1 MRSSGLE
8 ATGVCVCEALE
19 PGLLLSGSVDAF
31 SEGFEL
37 GPVDQVTLGDPR
49 QVGPVGAQA
58 VRNPTEDS
66 GFSYWVR
73 EEEIPLQWVPGQI
86 GLRLEEGV
94 APEAIDTDLDGEV
107 DFFDYD
113 ALVRDLGISLL
124 GD

>member
-1 MRSSGLE
+1 MISSGLQ
-8 ATGVCVCEALE
+8 AKGVCVFEALE
-19 PGLLLSGSVDAF
+19 PRLLLSGSVDAF
-31 SEGFEL
+31 SERFQL
-37 GPVDQVTLGDPR
+37 GLVGEVTLGHPR
-49 QVGPVGAQA
+49 EVAPLGAQA